1 MTATRFCRI
10 GVECP
15 NNENAIYTPAKK
27 KIMLSNLPAALKIQ
41 DEVDFLCKLTEASE
55 FQLQS
60 EFRILC

>member
-27 KIMLSNLPAALKIQ
+27 KDYVI
-41 DEVDFLCKLTEASE
+41 KLTGSLISSE
-55 FQLQS
+55 CGRFPM
-60 EFRILC
+60 